1 VSISDAIIIGA
12 GPSGLYLARELSRVI
27 NVTVFEED
35 KALGLPPHCTGLV
48 NTDSLKVLNV
58 SPPII
63 NTYRYVRITDL
74 ENHSITFD
82 FKRRV
87 IAMVDRPGL
96 EYNLADELGSSS
108 LVLGE
113 GVVEINSKNIR
124 TKSRQLP
131 YELTVIAEG
140 ASGRL
145 GRGLIPWN
153 PSYVYGVQTDTKSYI
168 TSDLM
173 PRGDDEIVVIF
184 DRKLSEHFFAWIVPR
199 DYHEFRVGIAD
210 SSNTWVKFTELLK
223 MVGAEYYKPFGG
235 RIIIG
240 GSPEHVVAGNVA
252 VIGDAAG
259 FVKPMTGGGIVMGML
274 SAKMLSESIYEAI
287 REGLT
292 ISDALL
298 IYDEAYRRYVKGKVK
313 ALSAASHIL
322 HMMIDKSLDYALN
335 LLGGLGVTVNDY
347 DNHIDAIMTA
357 ALKRP
362 GAFVKAV
369 IGIVQE
375 LSLIEPGRINEL
387 LKSLMK

>member
-58 SPPII
+58 SPPVI

-96 EYNLADELGSSS
+96 EHNLADELGSSS

-153 PSYVYGVQTDTKSYI
+153 HSYVYGVQTDTKSYI
-168 TSDLM
+168 ASDLM

-210 SSNTWVKFTELLK
+210 SSNTWVKFTEL
-223 MVGAEYYKPFGG
+223 
-235 RIIIG
+235 
-240 GSPEHVVAGNVA
+240 
-252 VIGDAAG
+252 
-259 FVKPMTGGGIVMGML
+259 
-274 SAKMLSESIYEAI
+274 
-287 REGLT
+287 
-292 ISDALL
+292 
-298 IYDEAYRRYVKGKVK
+298 
-313 ALSAASHIL
+313 
-322 HMMIDKSLDYALN
+322 
-335 LLGGLGVTVNDY
+335 
-347 DNHIDAIMTA
+347 
-357 ALKRP
+357 
-362 GAFVKAV
+362 
-369 IGIVQE
+369 
-375 LSLIEPGRINEL
+375 
-387 LKSLMK
+387 